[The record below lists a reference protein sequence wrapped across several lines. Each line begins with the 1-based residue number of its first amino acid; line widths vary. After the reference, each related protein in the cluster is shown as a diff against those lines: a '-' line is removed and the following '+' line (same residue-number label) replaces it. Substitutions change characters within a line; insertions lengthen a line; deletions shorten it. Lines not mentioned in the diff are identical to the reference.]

1 MAAAAFAGATTT
13 GAITST
19 KPKITREGN
28 TFFIQNEDHTLGGV
42 LVEVLQHDPR
52 VAFSAYKVKD
62 NVLTLTI
69 ETSFDAT
76 AILNETMT
84 HIIQHVRAIRT
95 AYAAGLD
102 AYRHK

>member
-1 MAAAAFAGATTT
+1 MATAAFPGTTT
-13 GAITST
+13 TTVAST
-19 KPKITREGN
+19 IPKVTREGN

-52 VAFSAYKVKD
+52 VAFAAYKVKD

-76 AILNETMT
+76 AILSETMT
-84 HIIQHVRAIRT
+84 HVIQHVRAIRT
-95 AYAAGLD
+95 AYAEGL
-102 AYRHK
+102 ATYLHK

>member
-1 MAAAAFAGATTT
+1 MATAAFAGTTT

-19 KPKITREGN
+19 LPKVTRQGN

-76 AILNETMT
+76 AILSETMT
-84 HIIQHVRAIRT
+84 HVLQDVRALRT

-102 AYRHK
+102 AYKNK